1 MNFLEKHSKK
11 IAVALCFATCVPVVS
26 AVYAFEAQPGWH
38 GEGSDRYYI
47 LETSR
52 EQAID
57 WLKLDEGT
65 YYFNDEADMQFG
77 WQEIDGATYY
87 FGKDGKM
94 TTGEA
99 EIDDTAYLFQEDGRL
114 LSGWNDDHLYGENGY
129 PLTNQFLEMK
139 DGTVYYLD
147 ENGKKATGWQTID
160 DKRYYFQE
168 DGTLARDMVREGK
181 EVYYLNEE
189 GYVYTGWRHVNGN
202 SYYFDEYGMMYTDM
216 TVEIDGE
223 EYVFDSYGRATSKAD
238 IEKAEAEQEAQSS
251 SSSSNSSSS
260 NSSSSSSASS
270 SASSGQ
276 SYNVNGNGIVQ
287 AALAQVG
294 NIQDCT
300 MLVTN
305 ALAANGIYYHGWP
318 SGYLSLGTVTSNP
331 QPGDLIYYADGGM
344 GMAHIAVYIGNGQ
357 AVHGGYN
364 GNQTVVSTV
373 NVGSGPVYIHLN

>member
-1 MNFLEKHSKK
+1 
-11 IAVALCFATCVPVVS
+11 
-26 AVYAFEAQPGWH
+26 
-38 GEGSDRYYI
+38 
-47 LETSR
+47 
-52 EQAID
+52 
-57 WLKLDEGT
+57 
-65 YYFNDEADMQFG
+65 
-77 WQEIDGATYY
+77 
-87 FGKDGKM
+87 
-94 TTGEA
+94 
-99 EIDDTAYLFQEDGRL
+99 
-114 LSGWNDDHLYGENGY
+114 
-129 PLTNQFLEMK
+129 MK

-318 SGYLSLGTVTSNP
+318 SGYLSLGTVTSNRAAGRSDLLCRRRHGHGAHRGLHRQRTGRTWRLQW
-331 QPGDLIYYADGGM
+331 QPDRGIYCQCRIRTGLHPSELIKKLKS
-344 GMAHIAVYIGNGQ
+344 HIKNDAVLQLFHIRPYFRQDDERSPCMTESASMMRSFDFSASNE
-357 AVHGGYN
+357 
-364 GNQTVVSTV
+364 S
-373 NVGSGPVYIHLN
+373 SRRKFL

>member
-52 EQAID
+52 EQAIG

-99 EIDDTAYLFQEDGRL
+99 EIDDTAYL
-114 LSGWNDDHLYGENGY
+114 
-129 PLTNQFLEMK
+129 
-139 DGTVYYLD
+139 
-147 ENGKKATGWQTID
+147 
-160 DKRYYFQE
+160 FQE

-251 SSSSNSSSS
+251 SSSS